1 MSGPDPLPR
10 LEARGYVRM
19 VLWLTPP
26 PHLRRLVAGLALV
39 VALAV
44 DLAGSPT
51 VEHPFVIADI
61 AAGTLLDQADI
72 EYRPVPSGLLPAV
85 PDPFGY
91 AARDLRSGDPVTP
104 SAVAAAPPPPEGW
117 WSIRA
122 PLPLGTA
129 VGTRVRLIAAEP
141 AVDVV
146 GVVTGVS
153 AESML
158 GGETGGMVAVPS
170 EDAAAVAD
178 AAARR
183 TLTVLVGT

>member
-1 MSGPDPLPR
+1 
-10 LEARGYVRM
+10 V
-19 VLWLTPP
+19 
-26 PHLRRLVAGLALV
+26 VAGLALV

-44 DLAGSPT
+44 DLTGGAT
-51 VEHPFVIADI
+51 VDHPFVTADI
-61 AAGTLLDQADI
+61 AAGTLLEEADI
-72 EYRPVPSGLLPAV
+72 DYRPVPSGLLPAV
-85 PDPFGY
+85 PDPFGF

-104 SAVAAAPPPPEGW
+104 SALAASPPPPEGW

-141 AVDVV
+141 PVDVV
-146 GVVTGVS
+146 GVVTGVP

-158 GGETGGMVAVPS
+158 GGNPDGMVAVPS

-178 AAARR
+178 AAMRR